1 MDFPININNIK
12 SEIENKIRVSP
23 NSNKKLRALVYK
35 QQQKIL
41 HNNIFSLKVISLSQQ
56 YSNSN
61 LTTNYSSFDFKSYL

>member
-35 QQQKIL
+35 QQKKHL
-41 HNNIFSLKVISLSQQ
+41 HNNKFSLKVISLSQQ

-61 LTTNYSSFDFKSYL
+61 LTTNYSSFDYKSYL